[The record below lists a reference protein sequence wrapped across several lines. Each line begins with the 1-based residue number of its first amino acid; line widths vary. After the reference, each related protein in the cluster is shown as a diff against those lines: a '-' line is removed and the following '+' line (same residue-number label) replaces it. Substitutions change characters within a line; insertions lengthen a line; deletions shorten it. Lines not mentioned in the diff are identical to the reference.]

1 MTDYAD
7 LSLADAAAQIRDK
20 TLSPVDYTRALIERI
35 DTYDSSYNTFVRQTP
50 EMALEHAKQAEADI
64 QAGNWRGA
72 LHGVPVGLKDI
83 IDVAGIPTTGHSRI
97 LADNVPTADAVVTER
112 LKNAGAV
119 LMGKLSTHEFA
130 IGGPSFDLPWPPA
143 RNAWNRDYFP
153 GGSSSGSG
161 VAVAAGFMPAALGT
175 DTGGSV
181 RNPASMCGIVGM
193 KATYG
198 RVSRRGVLPLSYS
211 LDHVGPMTRTVTD
224 NAILLGVIAG
234 HDPADPG
241 SARTPVSDFT
251 ADLDKGVK
259 GLKIGVIRRFYTQDF
274 EADAEMVRSIENA
287 LAILADQ
294 GATIHEID
302 PGSLTDYASANR
314 VILLSE
320 AYSIHEQWLQER
332 PQDYGALAR
341 ERIMPGAFL
350 RAVDYV
356 HALRQ
361 RTILTQTFNQLLA
374 TVDVAITAS
383 SMDPACPIEDEE
395 MCQTVYGRQA
405 RAPFNLTGNPAL
417 ALPTGFASS
426 GLPLSMQIIGK
437 PFDETMVYRVARAYE
452 KATEWTSKRPQLS

>member
-175 DTGGSV
+175 DTGG
-181 RNPASMCGIVGM
+181 
-193 KATYG
+193 YG
-198 RVSRRGVLPLSYS
+198 
-211 LDHVGPMTRTVTD
+211 
-224 NAILLGVIAG
+224 
-234 HDPADPG
+234 
-241 SARTPVSDFT
+241 
-251 ADLDKGVK
+251 
-259 GLKIGVIRRFYTQDF
+259 
-274 EADAEMVRSIENA
+274 
-287 LAILADQ
+287 
-294 GATIHEID
+294 
-302 PGSLTDYASANR
+302 
-314 VILLSE
+314 
-320 AYSIHEQWLQER
+320 
-332 PQDYGALAR
+332 
-341 ERIMPGAFL
+341 
-350 RAVDYV
+350 
-356 HALRQ
+356 
-361 RTILTQTFNQLLA
+361 
-374 TVDVAITAS
+374 
-383 SMDPACPIEDEE
+383 
-395 MCQTVYGRQA
+395 
-405 RAPFNLTGNPAL
+405 
-417 ALPTGFASS
+417 
-426 GLPLSMQIIGK
+426 
-437 PFDETMVYRVARAYE
+437 
-452 KATEWTSKRPQLS
+452 

>member
-224 NAILLGVIAG
+224 NAILLASLPVT
-234 HDPADPG
+234 
-241 SARTPVSDFT
+241 TPP
-251 ADLDKGVK
+251 
-259 GLKIGVIRRFYTQDF
+259 I
-274 EADAEMVRSIENA
+274 
-287 LAILADQ
+287 
-294 GATIHEID
+294 
-302 PGSLTDYASANR
+302 
-314 VILLSE
+314 
-320 AYSIHEQWLQER
+320 
-332 PQDYGALAR
+332 
-341 ERIMPGAFL
+341 
-350 RAVDYV
+350 RAV
-356 HALRQ
+356 LEPR
-361 RTILTQTFNQLLA
+361 
-374 TVDVAITAS
+374 
-383 SMDPACPIEDEE
+383 
-395 MCQTVYGRQA
+395 
-405 RAPFNLTGNPAL
+405 
-417 ALPTGFASS
+417 
-426 GLPLSMQIIGK
+426 
-437 PFDETMVYRVARAYE
+437 
-452 KATEWTSKRPQLS
+452 